1 MSKINF
7 DTRTVI
13 DLITLND
20 SLKNKLFEVIDSE
33 LVLFNYSRDVER
45 DEDEFALTIA
55 PLLKRHIEKFFKVE
69 FKKSDLFLIR
79 KTINLKNVDYKQLVD
94 SITKIS

>member
-1 MSKINF
+1 MNF
-7 DTRTVI
+7 DTRTVM
-13 DLITLND
+13 DLIALND
-20 SLKNKLFEVIDSE
+20 SLKNKLFDVIDSE
-33 LVLFNYSRDVER
+33 LLLFNYTHDVER

-79 KTINLKNVDYKQLVD
+79 KTINLKNVNYKQLVD
-94 SITKIS
+94 NITKIS

>member
-1 MSKINF
+1 MNF

-33 LVLFNYSRDVER
+33 LLLFNYSNDVER

-79 KTINLKNVDYKQLVD
+79 KTINLKNVNYKQLVD
-94 SITKIS
+94 NITKIS

>member
-1 MSKINF
+1 MNF
-7 DTRTVI
+7 DTRTVVDI
-13 DLITLND
+13 ILLND
-20 SLKNKLFEVIDSE
+20 SLKNRLFDVIDSE
-33 LVLFNYSRDVER
+33 LLLFNYTHDVER

-69 FKKSDLFLIR
+69 FKKSDLFLVR

-94 SITKIS
+94 NITKIS

>member
-1 MSKINF
+1 MNF

-33 LVLFNYSRDVER
+33 LLLFNYSHDVER

-79 KTINLKNVDYKQLVD
+79 KTINLKNVNYKQLVD
-94 SITKIS
+94 NITKIS

>member
-1 MSKINF
+1 MNF

-13 DLITLND
+13 DVITLND
-20 SLKNKLFEVIDSE
+20 SLKSKLFDIIDSE
-33 LVLFNYSRDVER
+33 LLLFNYTHDVER

-79 KTINLKNVDYKQLVD
+79 KTINLKNVNYKQLVD
-94 SITKIS
+94 NITKIS

>member
-33 LVLFNYSRDVER
+33 LLLFNYSNDVER

-79 KTINLKNVDYKQLVD
+79 KTINLKNVNYKQLVD
-94 SITKIS
+94 NITKIS

>member
-1 MSKINF
+1 MNF

-33 LVLFNYSRDVER
+33 LLLFNYSNDDER

-79 KTINLKNVDYKQLVD
+79 KTINLKNVNYKQLVD
-94 SITKIS
+94 NITKIS

>member
-1 MSKINF
+1 MNF
-7 DTRTVI
+7 DTRTVVDI
-13 DLITLND
+13 IMLND
-20 SLKNKLFEVIDSE
+20 SLKNILFDVIDSE
-33 LVLFNYSRDVER
+33 LLLFNYTHDVER

-69 FKKSDLFLIR
+69 FKKSDLFLVR

-94 SITKIS
+94 NITKIS